1 MQVEVITDRNV
12 EGSAQLT
19 AQIERAVDDAL
30 ARVSHRLTRV
40 KVHLGDENAG
50 KGGADDKRCMI
61 EARPAGQ
68 SPVAVT
74 NHGATLEEACRG
86 ALQKLGAL
94 LATRFA
100 RLDDRKG
107 GATIRQGDEP

>member
-1 MQVEVITDRNV
+1 MQIEVITDRNV
-12 EGSAQLT
+12 EGTDQLI

-50 KGGADDKRCMI
+50 KGGADDKRCI
-61 EARPAGQ
+61 VEARPAGQ

-74 NHGATLEEACRG
+74 NHGGSPEEACRG
-86 ALQKLGAL
+86 ALQKLGRL
-94 LATRFA
+94 LETRFA
-100 RLDDRKG
+100 RLDAHKG
-107 GATIRQGDEP
+107 GATIRQGDKP